1 MIFIKKIWRKIRQQD
16 LIDDLRRQLI
26 INSQSQLDT
35 RIIEIKK
42 KMIDFGIKPKD
53 LKGYFGWSWTYTS
66 DILRGKADVSDDQI
80 NKIEAALPDIQKNKL
95 EEVAA

>member
-1 MIFIKKIWRKIRQQD
+1 MVDKRIKR
-16 LIDDLRRQLI
+16 L
-26 INSQSQLDT
+26 
-35 RIIEIKK
+35 KK
-42 KMIDFGIKPKD
+42 LMIDHDVKPND
-53 LKGYFGWSWTYTS
+53 IREHFSWSWTYTS